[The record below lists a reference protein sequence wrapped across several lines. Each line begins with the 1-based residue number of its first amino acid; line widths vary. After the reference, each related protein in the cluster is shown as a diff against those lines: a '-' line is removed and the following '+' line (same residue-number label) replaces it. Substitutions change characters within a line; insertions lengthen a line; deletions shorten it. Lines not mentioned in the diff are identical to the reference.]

1 MTRYVIGRIGLGLVT
16 LFVFVTG
23 LFFLINAVVP
33 GDFTS
38 QFIMTAEQ
46 RSSFQQQLGLDRSL
60 WEQYLAWMGGVV
72 SLDLGVS
79 LTGIGVWEAIRSALA
94 STLLVLAMGLG
105 LAFWAGGKLGR
116 IAAWSRRRV
125 MTGSITLVAIV
136 LLTAFPPALA
146 FLLERGAINSLGRSF
161 VSGMR
166 NLDTASWIEAGLNPD
181 GLLWRVHLSLALLGV
196 GIWIVTTLARRL
208 GKNISVGWL
217 TAAGMLGLIAVWSAF
232 GWRLLLI
239 DQLGRVALITMA
251 LAILTFGEIVLITR
265 ATMDDAVSEDFV
277 TVARAKGLPDR
288 LVRDHHAARSALL
301 PTLSRLVVAVPYL
314 LTGLV
319 ILESVFGVWGLG
331 TVIFDALRLQ
341 DTPLVAGSLL
351 VVGVMTVVL
360 RVLLDIAQ
368 ALLDPRIRL
377 AEDRR

>member
-38 QFIMTAEQ
+38 QFILTAEQ

-60 WEQYLAWMGGVV
+60 WEQYLAWMGGVAT
-72 SLDLGVS
+72 LDLGVS

-94 STLLVLAMGLG
+94 STLLVLIMGLG

-116 IAAWSRRRV
+116 LTAWSRRRV
-125 MTGSITLVAIV
+125 MAGSVTLVAIV
-136 LLTAFPPALA
+136 LLTAFPPALG

-161 VSGMR
+161 VSDMR
-166 NLDTASWIEAGLNPD
+166 NLDTASWVEAGLNPD
-181 GLLWRVHLSLALLGV
+181 GLLWRVHLSLLLAGVAIWTVTAFARRRGRTISVAAVAAVGLLGLV
-196 GIWIVTTLARRL
+196 AR
-208 GKNISVGWL
+208 
-217 TAAGMLGLIAVWSAF
+217 WSAL
-232 GWRLLLI
+232 GWRLLLV
-239 DQLGRVALITMA
+239 DQLGRVALITAA

-265 ATMDDAVSEDFV
+265 ATMEDTVAEDFV

-288 LVRDHHAARSALL
+288 RVRDHHAARAALL

-319 ILESVFGVWGLG
+319 ILESIFGVWGLG

-351 VVGVMTVVL
+351 VVGVMTILL

-368 ALLDPRIRL
+368 AVLDPRIRMG
-377 AEDRR
+377 EGRR

>member
-1 MTRYVIGRIGLGLVT
+1 VTRYVIGRIGLGLVT

-38 QFIMTAEQ
+38 QFILTAEQ

-60 WEQYLAWMGGVV
+60 WEQYLAWMGGVA

-79 LTGIGVWEAIRSALA
+79 LTGVGVWEAIRSALA
-94 STLLVLAMGLG
+94 STLLVLIMGLG
-105 LAFWAGGKLGR
+105 LAFWGGAKLGR
-116 IAAWSRRRV
+116 MTAWSRRRV
-125 MTGSITLVAIV
+125 VTGSVTLIAIV
-136 LLTAFPPALA
+136 LLTAFPPALG

-161 VSGMR
+161 VSDMR
-166 NLDTASWIEAGLNPD
+166 NLDTATWIEAGLNPD
-181 GLLWRVHLSLALLGV
+181 GLLWRVHLSLLVAGV
-196 GIWIVTTLARRL
+196 GIWLVAAFARRR
-208 GKNISVGWL
+208 GRHISIGAAAAT
-217 TAAGMLGLIAVWSAF
+217 TAAGLVAAWSAL
-232 GWRLLLI
+232 GWRPLLV
-239 DQLGRVALITMA
+239 DQLGRVALITVA

-265 ATMDDAVSEDFV
+265 ATMEDTVNEDFV

-288 LVRDHHAARSALL
+288 RVRDHHAARAALL

-319 ILESVFGVWGLG
+319 ILESIFGVWGLG
-331 TVIFDALRLQ
+331 TLIFEALRLQ

-351 VVGVMTVVL
+351 LVGVMTVVL

-368 ALLDPRIRL
+368 ALLDPRIRM